1 MKKSDR
7 ECHTT
12 APVSLKRPV
21 GQRRDKADLRVVQ
34 SAISAL
40 TEESSFVESSVTK

>member
-12 APVSLKRPV
+12 APVQLKRPMGRKRDQADSRV
-21 GQRRDKADLRVVQ
+21 GQ

-40 TEESSFVESSVTK
+40 IEESSFGESSSTK